1 MLALLALASSVF
13 WGTSDFF
20 AGLKA
25 RTIAPP
31 AVVAVTQGFALL
43 ALSVILLARHTGF
56 SPSFSGNGPFWAI
69 AAGVAGA
76 LGLVCFYTAL
86 ASGTMGVVA
95 PISSL
100 GALVP
105 VFLGLLTGEHPSVT
119 AWVGMAVAVTGAAL
133 ASGPELTGAVPPR
146 PVLLAAVAAAC
157 FGTALYCLDRG
168 ARYSLLETLWG
179 MRATSVVL
187 FLIAGLVARSVGG
200 TRVRDLPALAVI
212 GLGDVTANAVRILL
226 VPGHGQRVQRAR
238 LAVPGRHALLGEA
251 ASGRAVASRP
261 VHRGCADPGRR
272 GRHRALTR
280 APWVGCSCENLPGD
294 VLPEDPPRQCP
305 DPRRPTSE
313 RAAHAGLVHA
323 SGGPL
328 AA

>member
-1 MLALLALASSVF
+1 MLALIALASSVF

-20 AGLKA
+20 AGIKA
-25 RTIAPP
+25 RTMAPP
-31 AVVAVTQGFALL
+31 AVVAITQGFALV
-43 ALSVILLARHTGF
+43 ALSVILLVRHTGF
-56 SPSFSGNGPFWAI
+56 SPSFSGNGPLWAI

-146 PVLLAAVAAAC
+146 PVMLAAVAAAC

-168 ARYSLLETLWG
+168 ARYALLETLWG
-179 MRATSVVL
+179 MRATSATL

-200 TRVRDLPALAVI
+200 TRARDLPALAVI
-212 GLGDVTANAVRILL
+212 GLGDVTANGLFAFASSRGMVSVASVLGSLYPVATLFWARMLL
-226 VPGHGQRVQRAR
+226 AERLRRVQS
-238 LAVPGRHALLGEA
+238 VG
-251 ASGRAVASRP
+251 V
-261 VHRGCADPGRR
+261 
-272 GRHRALTR
+272 ALTL
-280 APWVGCSCENLPGD
+280 VGVVAIAL
-294 VLPEDPPRQCP
+294 
-305 DPRRPTSE
+305 
-313 RAAHAGLVHA
+313 
-323 SGGPL
+323 
-328 AA
+328 

>member
-56 SPSFSGNGPFWAI
+56 SPSFSGNGSFWAI

-212 GLGDVTANAVRILL
+212 GLGDVTANGLFAFSSSQGMVSVSSVLGSL
-226 VPGHGQRVQRAR
+226 YPVATLFWAR
-238 LAVPGRHALLGEA
+238 LLLGE
-251 ASGRAVASRP
+251 RL
-261 VHRGCADPGRR
+261 RR
-272 GRHRALTR
+272 VQSIGVALTL
-280 APWVGCSCENLPGD
+280 VGVVAIAL
-294 VLPEDPPRQCP
+294 
-305 DPRRPTSE
+305 
-313 RAAHAGLVHA
+313 
-323 SGGPL
+323 
-328 AA
+328 

>member
-1 MLALLALASSVF
+1 MLALLALASSLF

-31 AVVAVTQGFALL
+31 AVVALTQGFALV
-43 ALSVILLARHTGF
+43 ALSVILLVRHTGF
-56 SPSFSGNGPFWAI
+56 SPSFSGNGPWWAI

-105 VFLGLLTGEHPSVT
+105 VFLGLLTWEHPSVT
-119 AWVGMAVAVTGAAL
+119 AWVGIAVAVMGAAL

-146 PVLLAAVAAAC
+146 PVMLAVVAAAC

-168 ARYSLLETLWG
+168 ARYALLETLWG
-179 MRATSVVL
+179 MRATSVAM
-187 FLIAGLVARSVGG
+187 FLVAGLVARSVGG
-200 TRVRDLPALAVI
+200 ARGRDLPALAVI
-212 GLGDVTANAVRILL
+212 GLGDVTANGLFAFASSRGMVSVASVLGSL
-226 VPGHGQRVQRAR
+226 YPVATLFWAR
-238 LAVPGRHALLGEA
+238 LLLKERLRHVQTIG
-251 ASGRAVASRP
+251 V
-261 VHRGCADPGRR
+261 
-272 GRHRALTR
+272 ALT
-280 APWVGCSCENLPGD
+280 
-294 VLPEDPPRQCP
+294 
-305 DPRRPTSE
+305 
-313 RAAHAGLVHA
+313 LVVVVA
-323 SGGPL
+323 I
-328 AA
+328 AV